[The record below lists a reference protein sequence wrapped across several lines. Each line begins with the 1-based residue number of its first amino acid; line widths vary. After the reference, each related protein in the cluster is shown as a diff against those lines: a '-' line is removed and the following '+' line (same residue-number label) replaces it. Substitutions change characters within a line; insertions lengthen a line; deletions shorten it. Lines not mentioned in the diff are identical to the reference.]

1 MKYKN
6 KKKVLQ
12 WVKTGMAISGLL
24 MLITPHEL
32 IARLSGVVVV
42 LLFFTHLWIKHLMK
56 KHFQKELKKDEL
68 EEPEWMFEWL
78 TIGWIGTLFIIAIP
92 GMLYVHNFISL
103 ESYGKIN
110 AGGFGF
116 LALYFLLSGIRLL
129 IRRLQLRKNQKTRMT
144 FDRNKKSNKNN
155 LGS

>member
-1 MKYKN
+1 MKYKS

-12 WVKTGMAISGLL
+12 WVKTGMALSGLL
-24 MLITPHEL
+24 MLITPHDL

-56 KHFQKELKKDEL
+56 KHFQKELRKDEL

-78 TIGWIGTLFIIAIP
+78 TIGWTGTLFIIAIP

-103 ESYGKIN
+103 ESYYRVN
-110 AGGFGF
+110 LGGFGF
-116 LALYFLLSGIRLL
+116 LGLYFFLSGVRHLL
-129 IRRLQLRKNQKTRMT
+129 KRRNLRKKITERLN
-144 FDRNKKSNKNN
+144 FSKKLNPKE
-155 LGS
+155 

>member
-6 KKKVLQ
+6 KKKALQ
-12 WVKTGMAISGLL
+12 WVKTGMALSGLL
-24 MLITPHEL
+24 MLITPHDL

-56 KHFQKELKKDEL
+56 KHFQKELKKDEI

-78 TIGWIGTLFIIAIP
+78 TIGWTGTLFIIAIP

-103 ESYGKIN
+103 ADYHRIN
-110 AGGFGF
+110 LGGFGF
-116 LALYFLLSGIRLL
+116 LGLYFLMSGIRLIL
-129 IRRLQLRKNQKTRMT
+129 KRRRLKKENADRMN
-144 FDRNKKSNKNN
+144 FSNK
-155 LGS
+155 SKKP

>member
-1 MKYKN
+1 MKYKS

-12 WVKTGMAISGLL
+12 WVKTGMALSGLL
-24 MLITPHEL
+24 MLITPHDL

-42 LLFFTHLWIKHLMK
+42 LLFFTHLWIRHLMK

-78 TIGWIGTLFIIAIP
+78 TIGWTGTLFIIAIP
-92 GMLYVHNFISL
+92 GMLYVHDFISL
-103 ESYGKIN
+103 DTYGRIN

-116 LALYFLLSGIRLL
+116 LGLYFLLSGVRL
-129 IRRLQLRKNQKTRMT
+129 IYRRSQLKKKNADRM
-144 FDRNKKSNKNN
+144 N
-155 LGS
+155 LGKKINKS

>member
-1 MKYKN
+1 MKYKS

-12 WVKTGMAISGLL
+12 WVKTGMALSGLL
-24 MLITPHEL
+24 MLITPHDL

-42 LLFFTHLWIKHLMK
+42 LLFFTHIWIKHLMK

-78 TIGWIGTLFIIAIP
+78 TIGWTGTLFIIAIP

-103 ESYGKIN
+103 ETYGRIN

-116 LALYFLLSGIRLL
+116 LGLYFLLSGVRL
-129 IRRLQLRKNQKTRMT
+129 IYRRSQLKKRNADRM
-144 FDRNKKSNKNN
+144 N
-155 LGS
+155 LGKKINKS

>member
-6 KKKVLQ
+6 KKKILQ
-12 WVKTGMAISGLL
+12 WVKTGMALSGLL
-24 MLITPHEL
+24 MLITPHDL

-68 EEPEWMFEWL
+68 EEPEQMFEWL
-78 TIGWIGTLFIIAIP
+78 TIGWTGTLFIIAIP

-103 ESYGKIN
+103 DTYGRIN
-110 AGGFGF
+110 TGGFGF
-116 LALYFLLSGIRLL
+116 LGIYFILSGIRLL
-129 IRRLQLRKNQKTRMT
+129 LKRRKLQ
-144 FDRNKKSNKNN
+144 KK
-155 LGS
+155 GSERLNFSDKVDSKK

>member
-12 WVKTGMAISGLL
+12 WVKTGMALSGLL
-24 MLITPHEL
+24 MLITPHDL

-78 TIGWIGTLFIIAIP
+78 TIGWTGTLFIIAIP

-103 ESYGKIN
+103 DTYGRIN
-110 AGGFGF
+110 TGGFGF
-116 LALYFLLSGIRLL
+116 LGIYFILSGIRLL
-129 IRRLQLRKNQKTRMT
+129 LKRRKLQ
-144 FDRNKKSNKNN
+144 KK
-155 LGS
+155 GSERLNFSFKKKPKD

>member
-12 WVKTGMAISGLL
+12 WVKTGMALSGLV
-24 MLITPHEL
+24 MLITPHDL

-78 TIGWIGTLFIIAIP
+78 TIGWTGTLFIIAIP

-103 ESYGKIN
+103 DTYGRVN
-110 AGGFGF
+110 VGGFGF
-116 LALYFLLSGIRLL
+116 LGLYFLLSGIRL
-129 IRRLQLRKNQKTRMT
+129 IYRRSQLKKENADRM
-144 FDRNKKSNKNN
+144 N
-155 LGS
+155 LGRKAKKP

>member
-1 MKYKN
+1 MKYKS

-12 WVKTGMAISGLL
+12 WVKTGMVLSGLL
-24 MLITPHEL
+24 MLITPHDL

-42 LLFFTHLWIKHLMK
+42 LLFFTHLWIRHLMK

-78 TIGWIGTLFIIAIP
+78 TIGWTGTLFIIAIP
-92 GMLYVHNFISL
+92 GMLYVHDFISL
-103 ESYGKIN
+103 DTYGRIN

-116 LALYFLLSGIRLL
+116 LGLYFLLSGVRL
-129 IRRLQLRKNQKTRMT
+129 IYRRSQLKKKNADRM
-144 FDRNKKSNKNN
+144 N
-155 LGS
+155 LGKKINKS

>member
-12 WVKTGMAISGLL
+12 WVKTGMALSGLL
-24 MLITPHEL
+24 MLITPHAL

-42 LLFFTHLWIKHLMK
+42 LLFFTHLWIRHLMK
-56 KHFQKELKKDEL
+56 KHFQKELRKDEL

-78 TIGWIGTLFIIAIP
+78 TIGWTGTLFIIAIP
-92 GMLYVHNFISL
+92 GMLYVHDFISL
-103 ESYGKIN
+103 DTYGRIN

-116 LALYFLLSGIRLL
+116 LGLYFLLSGVRL
-129 IRRLQLRKNQKTRMT
+129 IYRRSQLKKKNADRM
-144 FDRNKKSNKNN
+144 N
-155 LGS
+155 LGKKINKS